1 MKKAESKGKK
11 DRYLRKNS
19 ILCKKVMQQEMSGLQ
34 GKQLIL
40 PVEKGCKHW
49 KDKEYGRYCLC
60 VTFMQRKKEHHKK
73 TL

>member
-34 GKQLIL
+34 GK
-40 PVEKGCKHW
+40 
-49 KDKEYGRYCLC
+49 
-60 VTFMQRKKEHHKK
+60 
-73 TL
+73 